1 MSGPTGRKLTRARI
15 VALVKY
21 CQHRPFTAMQ
31 LARAIGMSRTSAYDW
46 LREMHEAGVVY
57 VYGYM
62 PTAKNGFRAKIFAW
76 GAREDTEK
84 PRAMS
89 SSERVARVRDKSL
102 SLGRA
107 WQ

>member
-15 VALVKY
+15 VTLIKY

-57 VYGYM
+57 VYGYT
-62 PTAKNGFRAKIFAW
+62 PTLKNGYRSKIFAW
-76 GAREDTEK
+76 GANEDVEK

-89 SSERVARVRDKSL
+89 STQRVARVRDKSR
-102 SLGRA
+102 SLERA